1 MKMMNKKPFRRLF
14 AVMLAAVVIAFSLG
28 GCSAGSSGSKMPMGA
43 ATNEILTLSPVS
55 QDKEL
60 VTIHYEYGLN
70 IAGALEE
77 TIETQFPHVDVV
89 MVHDGGND
97 STSLLEGNL
106 R

>member
-1 MKMMNKKPFRRLF
+1 MRKNQPLFRMLT
-14 AVMLAAVVIAFSLG
+14 VMLAAVVTAVSLS
-28 GCSAGSSGSKMPMGA
+28 GCSAGSTGSKIPSGA
-43 ATNEILTLSPVS
+43 AVNEILPLSPVS

-77 TIETQFPHVDVV
+77 TIDTI
-89 MVHDGGND
+89 
-97 STSLLEGNL
+97 L

>member
-1 MKMMNKKPFRRLF
+1 MRKNQSLIRMLT
-14 AVMLAAVVIAFSLG
+14 VMLAAVVAAVSLS
-28 GCSAGSSGSKMPMGA
+28 GCSAGSSGSKMPTGA
-43 ATNEILTLSPVS
+43 ATNEILTLSPVA

-77 TIETQFPHVDVV
+77 TIDTI
-89 MVHDGGND
+89 
-97 STSLLEGNL
+97 L

>member
-28 GCSAGSSGSKMPMGA
+28 GCSAGSSGSKMPTGA

-77 TIETQFPHVDVV
+77 TIETQFPHVDIV

-97 STSLLEGNL
+97 
-106 R
+106 